1 MCCVVEEA
9 IRVNMLAIDTRLEM
23 QMFSSGT
30 TRTTRQCNDVA
41 SLHMVA
47 LFYQILGV
55 MTVIGFETVGVLDA
69 HQIAIAIVIA

>member
-1 MCCVVEEA
+1 MCRVVEETVR
-9 IRVNMLAIDTRLEM
+9 IDMLAIDTRLEM
-23 QMFSSGT
+23 QMFSGGT
-30 TRTTRQCNDVA
+30 TRTTSQSDDVT

-55 MTVIGFETVGVLDA
+55 VAIIGFKTVGMLDA